1 MTQKEFRLFVK
12 DKFRQLGFQSHKSI
26 NYRFVDEDYIVCMEL
41 YASSYCKGYKCSCGS
56 IFLPNEEKYP
66 LCGRYDAREVF
77 KFPRNPADEL
87 DLSLSMMEQ
96 HMRYD
101 TICEYSK
108 FSLEQVNQYFDLN
121 IQYFLVPMLDREY
134 TLDIYRKEWRHF
146 QYTRPENIVN
156 ICQKAGLNPQEVF
169 SFIGKKHIDSICRR
183 SGRNTEDVLAKLG
196 IIL

>member
-1 MTQKEFRLFVK
+1 MNRKEFRELVK
-12 DKFRQLGFQSHKSI
+12 NKFQHLGFQSNKSI
-26 NYRFVDEDYIVCMEL
+26 NYRLVDEDYIVCMEL
-41 YASSYCKGYKCSCGS
+41 YPSSYCKGYQCICGS
-56 IFLPNEEKYP
+56 IFLPNEDKYP

-77 KFPRNPADEL
+77 EFPRDPSDDL
-87 DLSLSMMEQ
+87 DLNLSAIER
-96 HMRYD
+96 HMKYD

-108 FSLEQVNQYFDLN
+108 FSVEQVNQYFDSN
-121 IQYFLVPMLDREY
+121 IQHFVVPMLDREY

-156 ICQKAGLNPQEVF
+156 ICQKAGLDPQEVF

-196 IIL
+196 IAL